1 MATSTRASV
10 AEPEVRHP
18 VATDRSRG
26 WLLGWLCAEAA
37 LLFLVSWVGADLL
50 GLHHDLYLLVYF
62 TVALTFLAAFLA
74 RSGVDWR
81 AYLRRNLAWS
91 VGLGAVVAVLGVRNV
106 WGDESTPRPSGSY
119 LGFEVAWRGVAYG
132 VVDALMLYGLPALV
146 AYLVLRG
153 QLGGAWRRVGVAALT
168 LLLVLATTVVYHLGY
183 AQFRDRDLRE
193 PATGAVIMSVPT
205 LLTAN
210 PAGAVVAHTSVHVGA
225 LVHEAE
231 GGNYLPPAPKG
242 YPERLDG
249 PAGLAVAGG
258 WLALTAVLWWRGR
271 RWVLGPASPPR

>member
-1 MATSTRASV
+1 MTTSTRASV

-106 WGDESTPRPSGSY
+106 WGDESTPRPSGAY

-153 QLGGAWRRVGVAALT
+153 HLGGAWRRVGVAALT
-168 LLLVLATTVVYHLGY
+168 LFLVLATTVVYHLGY

-193 PATGAVIMSVPT
+193 PATGAAAADPIAIVGMGCRFPGGADSPDAFWSLLVNGVDAISEVPRT
-205 LLTAN
+205 RWDVERIFDAD
-210 PAGAVVAHTSVHVGA
+210 TSR
-225 LVHEAE
+225 
-231 GGNYLPPAPKG
+231 P
-242 YPERLDG
+242 
-249 PAGLAVAGG
+249 
-258 WLALTAVLWWRGR
+258 GR
-271 RWVLGPASPPR
+271 TP